1 MTTANLAL
9 SRLHFP
15 IMSLGY
21 GRRVGIWTQGCSIG
35 CKGCMSLDTWAIRP
49 GDTPIDEIVAQI
61 GPWLGEADG
70 VTLSGG
76 EPFDQP
82 EAVVGLLKAIRPRV
96 TGDILLF
103 SGYAVHD
110 VPDAGR
116 PAFDYL
122 DAFVCGPFVERR
134 ASDLPLRGSDNQELR
149 LLTPLGHARYGDLKI
164 RSPNAPRIDLIGTD
178 GELWIAGIPK
188 PGDLDRLDANLAAR
202 GLSLITS
209 AGRFGGRS

>member
-1 MTTANLAL
+1 MTTANLAIA
-9 SRLHFP
+9 RLHFP

-21 GRRVGIWTQGCSIG
+21 GRRIGIWTQGCSIG
-35 CKGCMSLDTWAIRP
+35 CKGCMSLDTWASRR
-49 GDTPIDEIVAQI
+49 GDTPIDEIVAQL
-61 GPWLGEADG
+61 GRWLGEADG

-82 EAVVGLLKAIRPRV
+82 EAIVGLLRAIRPRV

-103 SGYAVHD
+103 SGYAVDD

-122 DAFVCGPFVERR
+122 DALVCGPFVERR

-149 LLTPLGHARYGDLKI
+149 LLTPVGHARSAFSWFESYQ
-164 RSPNAPRIDLIGTD
+164 
-178 GELWIAGIPK
+178 
-188 PGDLDRLDANLAAR
+188 AASA
-202 GLSLITS
+202 SL
-209 AGRFGGRS
+209 